1 MKSTTKET
9 LNKKLRQEIRDKANK
24 ASELSQKIRQTK
36 SILEKKQLSDELKQ
50 IAEEMEHIVATLAAN
65 YDIGVS
71 IATERIKD

>member
-24 ASELSQKIRQTK
+24 ASELSQKILQTR
-36 SILEKKQLSDELKQ
+36 SIVEKKQLSDELKQ
-50 IAEEMEHIVATLAAN
+50 IAEEMEHVVATLAVN